1 MSSVI
6 VNSLIPTH
14 SIRTIAIWQI
24 ILALFSVL
32 GVLLG
37 AHLVN
42 RIGRKWTG
50 TLGFAGYVILGFT
63 IGGCYTTL
71 TTKSIPAFVVLYG
84 LLQAT
89 GHMGPGATI
98 GLISAESFPTALGVW
113 GMEFRWGFGKAGA
126 AMGTQA

>member
-6 VNSLIPTH
+6 VSSLVPTR
-14 SIRTIAIWQI
+14 SVRTIAIWQI
-24 ILALFSVL
+24 ILALFPVL

-37 AHLVN
+37 AYLAN

-50 TLGFAGYVILGFT
+50 ILGFT

-84 LLQAT
+84 LL
-89 GHMGPGATI
+89 
-98 GLISAESFPTALGVW
+98 
-113 GMEFRWGFGKAGA
+113 
-126 AMGTQA
+126 